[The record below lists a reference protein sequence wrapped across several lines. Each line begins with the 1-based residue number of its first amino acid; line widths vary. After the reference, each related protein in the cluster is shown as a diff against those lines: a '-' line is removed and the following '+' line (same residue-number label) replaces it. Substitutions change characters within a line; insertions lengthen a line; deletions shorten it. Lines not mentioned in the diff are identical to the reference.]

1 MKKTY
6 NEPKEIVIELGM
18 EGQLLQGIVSG
29 GLSNELDTQPGENP
43 DPEEGEEMENAR
55 TQSVWGEW

>member
-18 EGQLLQGIVSG
+18 EDQLLQTSG
-29 GLSNELDTQPGENP
+29 TAPSGDDKLDGSGDDSDGQ
-43 DPEEGEEMENAR
+43 DMEAR